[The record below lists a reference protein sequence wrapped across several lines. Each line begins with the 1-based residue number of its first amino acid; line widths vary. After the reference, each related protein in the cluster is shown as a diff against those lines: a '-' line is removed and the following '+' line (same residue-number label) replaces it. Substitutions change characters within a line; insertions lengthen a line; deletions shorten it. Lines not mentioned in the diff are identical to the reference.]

1 MASLHLVLACALVT
15 ACGEPQASAPTSEG
29 DSSTM
34 PSTNPSKDPREDL
47 TLVPSGKAGTR
58 LTLRGTVSPGVE
70 TGCHLLTANGTTYLL
85 IWNGGEIVDGQR
97 VEVFGAVRPDAM
109 TTCQQ
114 GVPFMVERLA
124 VSDTP

>member
-1 MASLHLVLACALVT
+1 
-15 ACGEPQASAPTSEG
+15 
-29 DSSTM
+29 M
-34 PSTNPSKDPREDL
+34 PSTNPSKDPGEDL
-47 TLVPSGKAGTR
+47 TLVPSGKPGTR

-70 TGCHLLTANGTTYLL
+70 AGCHLLTAGGTTYQL

-124 VSDTP
+124 VNDTP